1 MHTRF
6 EPPFPEVPVVEKVS
20 SNPDYR
26 VFIDE
31 SQLGFKVIRNSDN
44 ETMLLI
50 WFTSPLCSSNAQ
62 DVGTLLFADQFL
74 QLSALLPSHH
84 LYGLVESRFNSVNI
98 GGFVFADQF
107 LQLSALLPSQ
117 FIYGLGEHRSSLKLS
132 TSWQIFTMMNHDQ
145 VPSENVSSHLTHQE
159 SLAPDTY

>member
-44 ETMLLI
+44 ETI
-50 WFTSPLCSSNAQ
+50 SNAQ

-84 LYGLVESRFNSVNI
+84 LYGLVESRFWLALMTLWHKFNSVNI

-159 SLAPDTY
+159 SLAPNTY